1 MSVFQHHGLSP
12 SPTTARCPFYDLST
26 LDDRTKQIAKHVEHA
41 QSARETTTP
50 THATLTS
57 TSANPAATL
66 APEVSLDR
74 YLSVVLVRRRQP
86 RPLYARHL
94 SAYLL
99 FAGLQKDGDKDT
111 PATMLRDVMRGMFVP
126 PTTT

>member
-1 MSVFQHHGLSP
+1 MGSLPLQPPPAVHFIICPRWKIGPSKSP
-12 SPTTARCPFYDLST
+12 NTSSTRTAPATR
-26 LDDRTKQIAKHVEHA
+26 
-41 QSARETTTP
+41 RETTIP

-66 APEVSLDR
+66 TPEVSLDR